1 MSLRA
6 GEQVKNEVEAH
17 SGGFPARDS
26 FITEPVAE
34 WAVFPSVLFSCL
46 SGHFVFCLSHSSRL
60 IASQCPLAVPK
71 ASFPSHLTHL

>member
-34 WAVFPSVLFSCL
+34 WAVFPACQDIL
-46 SGHFVFCLSHSSRL
+46 SFVF
-60 IASQCPLAVPK
+60 P
-71 ASFPSHLTHL
+71 THHV